1 MNHLRI
7 LAACALLAPT
17 LALADP
23 PAAPAPTADATYA
36 VPTEQIAIT
45 GADAKLLEQGEAAGG
60 YSLLYRGGQG
70 MGMRIGT
77 HSKSSYR
84 NLYRFTGADGAEL
97 STGVCRIRTEGQSA
111 FGFHWDQHSSQLY
124 ACEMKDKPA
133 DRYGIE
139 VAVPAFTQGHFS
151 IGAMSVQTSRDIPDA
166 DLQAILKAKMVY
178 DGVAYEAAPTGFA
191 RATGLSQ
198 RRIVQGFTITRD
210 GAPIGRIDFGHD
222 SLHRGAIVAPVA
234 ESDGRQAVLFLAHQL
249 SIMPDLY
256 SSTVRSEVFP

>member
-1 MNHLRI
+1 MNHLRN
-7 LAACALLAPT
+7 LVACALLAPT

-23 PAAPAPTADATYA
+23 PPAPTADATYA
-36 VPTEQIAIT
+36 VATEQIAIT

-77 HSKSSYR
+77 HSRSSYR

-111 FGFHWDQHSSQLY
+111 FGFHWDQQSAQLY
-124 ACEMKDKPA
+124 ACDMKDKPA
-133 DRYGIE
+133 DRFGIE
-139 VAVPAFTQGHFS
+139 VAVPAFKQGHFS
-151 IGAMSVQTSRDIPDA
+151 LGALSVQASQDIPDA
-166 DLQAILKAKMVY
+166 ELQAVLKAKMAY

-210 GAPIGRIDFGHD
+210 GAPVGRIDFGRD
-222 SLHRGAIVAPVA
+222 SIHRGSIVAPTA
-234 ESDGRQAVLFLAHQL
+234 ESDGRQAVLFFAHQL

-256 SSTVRSEVFP
+256 SSTVRAEVFP